1 MTIVMAKGRA
11 LRELVLAEA
20 PNQAVIRKASADPG
34 NAIAESAVQDSVL
47 AKEARSNLTRG
58 QVERFKEMRQHRQ
71 KVFDETSR
79 E

>member
-20 PNQAVIRKASADPG
+20 PNQAAIRKASADPG
-34 NAIAESAVQDSVL
+34 NAIAKSAVQASAL
-47 AKEARSNLTRG
+47 AIEARSNLTRG

-71 KVFDETSR
+71 KVFDETPR